1 MLPNWRLFTLFRTGI
16 LSASRPRLAAGLRLT
31 LVVAAVAACV
41 SDNPTPSA
49 TPTAPTSASFATSA
63 ADDSDKD
70 ERKAEHQRLIRQRD
84 SVRDEA
90 KRIREETRDEWQREW
105 RDWVAYQRD
114 WKEYRKDNKNARV
127 EILRCQPQPYA
138 ADAEVIGPSGGVLH
152 IGPHSLVVPKG
163 ALDREVLLVGS
174 APTSSR
180 VEVKFG
186 PHGLQFETSSLLV
199 LSYEHCMRP
208 DNFTYRIVYVEN
220 GRVQEFPPSKD
231 DKALKKVAAKIDHF
245 SGYMI
250 AY

>member
-1 MLPNWRLFTLFRTGI
+1 MLPRFRLFTLMRSGFKPELHLRVAAA
-16 LSASRPRLAAGLRLT
+16 LRLA
-31 LVVAAVAACV
+31 LVVAAVACS
-41 SDNPTPSA
+41 SDTTPA
-49 TPTAPTSASFATSA
+49 AVTPTAPTAASFSSTA
-63 ADDSDKD
+63 ADDSDND
-70 ERKAEHQRLIRQRD
+70 ERKEHQRLIRQRD
-84 SVRDEA
+84 SVRNEA
-90 KRIREETRDEWQREW
+90 KRIRESTRQEWQNEW
-105 RDWVAYQRD
+105 REWVAYQRD
-114 WKEYRKDNKNARV
+114 WKEYKKDNKDARV

-138 ADAEVIGPSGGVLH
+138 ADAEVIGPNGGVLH

-186 PHGLQFETSSLLV
+186 PHGLQFESSALLV
-199 LSYEHCMRP
+199 LSYDHCMRP

-231 DKALKKVAAKIDHF
+231 DKTLKKVAAKIDHF